1 MSVKINQPV
10 TLDLTISSTISIT
23 SATSYYMT
31 YLTPSYSTGIWSTC
45 SLSTD
50 SVLSYEI
57 QKNILN
63 EAGYWHV
70 TGWIVLSTSLSY
82 PADTYELQVIKE
94 WD

>member
-10 TLDLTISSTISIT
+10 TLDLTVSSTIIIT

-31 YLTPSYSTGIWSTC
+31 YLTPSYSTGTWSTC
-45 SLSTD
+45 SLSTA

-57 QKNILN
+57 QKDILS

-70 TGWIVLSTSLSY
+70 TGWIVLSTSLTY
-82 PADTYELQVIKE
+82 PTATYEMQVIKE
-94 WD
+94 FD